1 MTDGFTNTGLA
12 DQGDPWAEQDPPG
25 ELLLPGL
32 LPEEFWKARPAFEH
46 IRQAA
51 HSQACSGDVLFWT
64 CMARLSG
71 MVSHQIRAVTG
82 IGGRA
87 SLNVFAAVVGVSGA
101 GKSTGASLARKLMPS
116 PHEDFLDG
124 LPVGTGEGIAEA
136 FMGIVEEETGEFH
149 GKGPNKGEPIVKPV
163 RKQVRHNIYFY
174 VDEGQTIAQLASR
187 PGSTL
192 SETIRRAAIGE
203 ALGQTNASE
212 ERRRFIAPESYSM
225 GLLAGFQPST
235 AVPLLA
241 DAGTGTPQRFFWA
254 WAQDPAIPDEPV
266 EWPSPFTFDGHLVS
280 HTPTGPIDI
289 GFPMRVRTEL
299 WNERRARNRGEIEV
313 AELDGHAGLMK
324 VKMAALFAVLDNRT
338 DASEEDWELAEVLW
352 ESSCTVRDSLV
363 ARARRETDAARR
375 LQEDAAVELAVRT
388 HEAKSDADRALERI
402 AQGIL
407 RHVVKAGF
415 EGITRG
421 ALRKCFS
428 GDDKPKVLQALDLAV
443 ARSWVHEADDGRI
456 HARAEGGEGGGH
468 DDR

>member
-12 DQGDPWAEQDPPG
+12 ERGDPWAEQDPPG
-25 ELLLPGL
+25 DSMLPGL
-32 LPEEFWKARPAFEH
+32 LPEEFWKARPVFEH

-64 CMARLSG
+64 CMARMSG
-71 MVSHQIRAVTG
+71 MISHQIRAVTG

-101 GKSTGASLARKLMPS
+101 GKSTGAALARKLMPS

-136 FMGIVEEETGEFH
+136 FMGTVDEETDEVYT
-149 GKGPNKGEPIVKPV
+149 KGPNRGEPVMARI

-212 ERRRFIAPESYSM
+212 DRRRFIAPESYSL

-241 DAGTGTPQRFFWA
+241 DASTGTPQRFFWS
-254 WAQDPAIPDEPV
+254 WAQDPAIPDEAP
-266 EWPSPFTFDGHLVS
+266 EWPNAFTFDGHLAALRPDS
-280 HTPTGPIDI
+280 QIDI
-289 GFPMRVRTEL
+289 GFPKRVRDEL
-299 WNERRARNRGEIEV
+299 WRERRARNRGELEV
-313 AELDGHAGLMK
+313 SELDGHAGLMK
-324 VKMAALFAVLDNRT
+324 VKLAALFAVLDNRS
-338 DASEEDWELAEVLW
+338 DASEEDWDLAELLW
-352 ESSCTVRDSLV
+352 EASCTVRDSLV
-363 ARARRETDAARR
+363 ARARREVEAARR
-375 LQEDAAVELAVRT
+375 IEEEAVVQLAVRT
-388 HEAKSDADRALERI
+388 HEATSSADAALERI
-402 AQGIL
+402 ARLVRKHAAKNVG
-407 RHVVKAGF
+407 
-415 EGITRG
+415 GITWGGMRK
-421 ALRKCFS
+421 ALESKDRALL
-428 GDDKPKVLQALDLAV
+428 DKAVGLAV
-443 ARSWVHEADDGRI
+443 SKGWVLEDGDRVCIATEEVEAWR
-456 HARAEGGEGGGH
+456 
-468 DDR
+468 